1 MQSKADAIK
10 CECNHLMMIVT
21 ILNHNHDA
29 ESLQWR
35 CIGWTSAGRRISE
48 AWQSFGPRTLS
59 VSSHG
64 SSHDAHRRPSAAHQT
79 RAYPWGP
86 TAGGGECAW
95 SGILCRER
103 GDWRLRIALCSALH
117 AMNCRWQ
124 RWLTNNDDNGNL
136 WQWQFMMWMR
146 SMTMTTRT
154 IKGQMQSAA
163 MQSKAYA
170 IKGWWT

>member
-1 MQSKADAIK
+1 MQSHCSEDVSAELPQEGASVKLGK
-10 CECNHLMMIVT
+10 VLVQGRCRSPLMALLTTPIDGPPQHTRPGRTRRGLRLEM
-21 ILNHNHDA
+21 A
-29 ESLQWR
+29 
-35 CIGWTSAGRRISE
+35 SAPDRG
-48 AWQSFGPRTLS
+48 F
-59 VSSHG
+59 
-64 SSHDAHRRPSAAHQT
+64 
-79 RAYPWGP
+79 
-86 TAGGGECAW
+86 
-95 SGILCRER
+95 LCRER